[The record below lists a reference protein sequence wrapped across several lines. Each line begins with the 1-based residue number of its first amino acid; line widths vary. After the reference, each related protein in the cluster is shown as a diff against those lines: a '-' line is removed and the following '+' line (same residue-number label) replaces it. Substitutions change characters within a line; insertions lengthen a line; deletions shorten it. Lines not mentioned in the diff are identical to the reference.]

1 MEPLIGST
9 EGFFVYNGVAQPLER
24 PEMTVVSKTLG
35 PGLFRWPVSWK
46 GNFKILS
53 TPYPFTAEL
62 SERMN
67 VASWVIG
74 GFAVGIAKGVIK
86 KGDKVFHLYGL
97 GELLI

>member
-1 MEPLIGST
+1 MES
-9 EGFFVYNGVAQPLER
+9 

-53 TPYPFTAEL
+53 VPCSFAAEL

-67 VASWVIG
+67 VATWVIG
-74 GFAVGIAKGVIK
+74 GFAMGIVKGVIK
-86 KGDKVFHLYGL
+86 KGDKVFRLYGL

>member
-1 MEPLIGST
+1 MES
-9 EGFFVYNGVAQPLER
+9 
-24 PEMTVVSKTLG
+24 PEMTAVSKTLA

-53 TPYPFTAEL
+53 APYLFTAEF

-67 VASWVIG
+67 VATWIVG
-74 GFAVGIAKGVIK
+74 GFAMGIVKGVIK
-86 KGDKVFHLYGL
+86 KGDKVFRLYGL